1 MLFYATSFIVIFVT
15 MEHLKKV
22 VLKIIVK
29 AKNTKT
35 TFCQQIATKTT
46 KIMLN
51 YAQLN
56 ISVKNVTKNLK
67 IDLDY
72 GDTKKNVKILKKQ

>member
-1 MLFYATSFIVIFVT
+1 MLFYATNFIVMCVT

-29 AKNTKT
+29 AKNTKQH
-35 TFCQQIATKTT
+35 FFQQMTT

-51 YAQLN
+51 YARQN

-67 IDLDY
+67 IDLGY
-72 GDTKKNVKILKKQ
+72 GDTKKNVQMLKK